1 MKTIYL
7 QHTLCNHNNKYIA
20 SDVAIT
26 KTKVKSY
33 LKKLGSYG
41 KVTLL
46 IQDDNYDL
54 KVCTSFDKWI
64 KSGMKDYMLTEG
76 KEVWNYR
83 LLPLTLNSSYYC

>member
-64 KSGMKDYMLTEG
+64 QHGTTEHILN
-76 KEVWNYR
+76 KAQEV
-83 LLPLTLNSSYYC
+83 